1 MFADR
6 KKSRKDG
13 TCPCRICFADVG
25 GIMQLQRVQ
34 LDYLQCLSIF
44 ISFKFDNKG
53 RYSQSN
59 LKITVSSGSDRI
71 I

>member
-1 MFADR
+1 MFTDKRNLGKIERA
-6 KKSRKDG
+6 
-13 TCPCRICFADVG
+13 PWRICFADVG
-25 GIMQLQRVQ
+25 SIMQLQRVQ